1 MQFNDRRDFES
12 YPETL
17 RSDLALCRDLGV
29 DAVYLPD
36 VEAMYPSGFAT
47 RVNVTGLTDRW
58 EGADRPGH
66 FDGVT
71 TIVSKLFSASRA
83 DVALFG
89 QKDFQQAA
97 VIRRMALDLDFPI
110 EIVVCPTERDDDG
123 LALSSRNRRLDPD
136 ARRRA
141 LRIPAAIDCL
151 RHRFASGEN
160 ARQVLVPEAFALLHE
175 VNLVV
180 HYVDIVDAGSLEPVD
195 VVSTGDVLLV
205 AASCAGVRLIDNH
218 VFG

>member
-17 RSDLALCRDLGV
+17 DSDLLLCRELGV

-36 VEAMYPSGFAT
+36 VDAMYPPGFST

-58 EGADRPGH
+58 EGSDRPGH

-97 VIRRMALDLDFPI
+97 VIRRMALDLDVPI

-123 LALSSRNRRLDPD
+123 LALSSRNRRLDPE

-141 LRIPAAIDCL
+141 LRIPAAIDRL
-151 RHRFASGEN
+151 RNRFASGVV
-160 ARQVLVPEAFALLHE
+160 ARHVLVQEAIALLRE
-175 VNLVV
+175 ESLVV

-195 VVSTGDVLLV
+195 DVSAGDVLLI
-205 AASCAGVRLIDNH
+205 AASCDGVRLIDNH